1 MQPGDWT
8 IKACAPDEV
17 QALTR
22 ELGVSELTASVLVR
36 RGYGDPEHAR
46 TFLAAAPPGHDP
58 FLLGDMAGAVESIR
72 AAITTWTGSAR
83 RRSR

>member
-8 IKACAPDEV
+8 IKACPPDEV

-36 RGYGDPEHAR
+36 RGYGDPEQVR

-58 FLLGDMAGAVESIR
+58 FLLGYVAGAVEWFR
-72 AAITTWTGSAR
+72 AAIAAG
-83 RRSR
+83 